1 MKLNECKRK
10 KEEFK
15 KSCFILIFTGNYYI
29 FTKSKYVEKKK
40 NNNKKGNKIKMKKN
54 LQNNNNKNINY
65 SNYKPT

>member
-29 FTKSKYVEKKK
+29 FTKSKYVEKK
-40 NNNKKGNKIKMKKN
+40 NNKKGNKIKMKKN

>member
-1 MKLNECKRK
+1 MNWMKLNECKRK

-40 NNNKKGNKIKMKKN
+40 IIIKKEIKLKWKRIYKIITIK
-54 LQNNNNKNINY
+54 I
-65 SNYKPT
+65 